1 MMWSLSCWS
10 PYVNTAEATLASA
23 MRFGQAHGHHENNF
37 LGMSMSRL
45 LILFLSMGLIGCQQQ
60 SDTAGNT
67 GSAEM
72 AASADAAGPKLYV
85 FDCGRIRLVSVE
97 AFNLKETDTDVRELS
112 APCYV
117 VDHPKG
123 QLLWDAGLPSVLAQ
137 TDGWVTRED
146 GVANWLEETLASQM
160 ARMGLGF
167 DMGSLEYVAFS
178 HIHWD
183 HVGASNDVASG
194 TWLVQQGD
202 YDAAHAEGNLGV
214 PAVQAELLTSIKTR
228 PTQVLDGDHD
238 VFGDGTVRIIAAE
251 GHTPGHQV
259 LFVDLEETGP
269 VVLSG
274 DLYHFQFSRANRV
287 VPLFNVDAERTLQSM
302 DKVEALVAE
311 TGAGFWLQHDAS
323 LFDLQQKAPA
333 VYK

>member
-1 MMWSLSCWS
+1 M
-10 PYVNTAEATLASA
+10 N
-23 MRFGQAHGHHENNF
+23 
-37 LGMSMSRL
+37 RL
-45 LILFLSMGLIGCQQQ
+45 LIPLLAIGLIACQQQ
-60 SDTAGNT
+60 SDPAAEAEADT
-67 GSAEM
+67 GSAEV
-72 AASADAAGPKLYV
+72 AVSADARGPKLYV
-85 FDCGRIRLVSVE
+85 FDCGRIRLASVE
-97 AFNLKETDTDVRELS
+97 AFNLKETDTEVRELS

-117 VDHPKG
+117 VDHAKG
-123 QLLWDAGLPSVLAQ
+123 QLLWDAGLPSELAALE
-137 TDGWVTRED
+137 GWVTRPD
-146 GVANWLEETLASQM
+146 GLSNTLSETLASQM

-183 HVGASNDVASG
+183 HVGASNDVRSG

-202 YDAAHAEGNLGV
+202 YDAAHAEGNMSV

-228 PTQVLDGDHD
+228 PTQVLNGDHD
-238 VFGDGTVRIIAAE
+238 VFNDGSVRIIAAE

-259 LFVDLEETGP
+259 LFVDLQDTGP

-287 VPLFNVDAERTLQSM
+287 VPLFNVDAEQTLRSM

-311 TGAGFWLQHDAS
+311 TGADFWLQHDAS
-323 LFDLQQKAPA
+323 LFDSQQKAPGF
-333 VYK
+333 YR

>member
-45 LILFLSMGLIGCQQQ
+45 LILFLSMGLIACQQQ

-160 ARMGLGF
+160 ARMSLGF
-167 DMGSLEYVAFS
+167 DMSSLEYVAFS

-183 HVGASNDVASG
+183 HVGASSDVASG

-202 YDAAHAEGNLGV
+202 YDAAHAEGNLSV
-214 PAVQAELLTSIKTR
+214 PAVQAELLVGIKER
-228 PTQVLDGDHD
+228 PTQVLNGDHD
-238 VFGDGTVRIIAAE
+238 VFGDGTVQLIAAD

-259 LFVDLEETGP
+259 LFVDLAETGP

-287 VPLFNVDAERTLQSM
+287 VPLFNVDAEQTLQSM
-302 DKVEALVAE
+302 EKVEALVSEA
-311 TGAGFWLQHDAS
+311 GADFWLQHDAS
-323 LFDLQQKAPA
+323 LFDSQQKAP
-333 VYK
+333 VFYE

>member
-1 MMWSLSCWS
+1 MK
-10 PYVNTAEATLASA
+10 
-23 MRFGQAHGHHENNF
+23 
-37 LGMSMSRL
+37 L
-45 LILFLSMGLIGCQQQ
+45 LLLLFLTIGLMACQKQ
-60 SDTAGNT
+60 SDSAADISGAHLA
-67 GSAEM
+67 GSAVAE
-72 AASADAAGPKLYV
+72 GPKLYV

-123 QLLWDAGLPSVLAQ
+123 QLLWDAGLPSEFAQ
-137 TDGWVTRED
+137 AGGPVTRD
-146 GVANWLEETLASQM
+146 GGTNLLNETLASQM

-167 DMGSLEYVAFS
+167 DMGSLEYIAFS

-183 HVGASNDVASG
+183 HVGASSDVTSG

-202 YDAAHAEGNLGV
+202 YDAAHAEDNLGV
-214 PAVQAELLTSIKTR
+214 PAVQPELLVSIKKR
-228 PTQVLDGDHD
+228 PTQVLNGDHD
-238 VFGDGTVRIIAAE
+238 VFGDGTVRLIAAE

-259 LFVDLEETGP
+259 LLVDLVETGP
-269 VVLSG
+269 VMLSG

-302 DKVEALVAE
+302 DKIEALVAV
-311 TGAGFWLQHDAS
+311 TGADFWLQHDAS
-323 LFDLQQKAPA
+323 LFDSQRKAPGF
-333 VYK
+333 YQ